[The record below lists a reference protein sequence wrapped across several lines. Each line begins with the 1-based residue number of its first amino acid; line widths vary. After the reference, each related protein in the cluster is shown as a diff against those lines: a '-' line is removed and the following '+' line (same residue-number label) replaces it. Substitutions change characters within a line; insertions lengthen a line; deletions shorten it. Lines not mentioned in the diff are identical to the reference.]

1 MADVQVT
8 CDDLGVKL
16 EKNVKILEVLLP
28 TTAVASAP
36 DDIQRSG
43 GR

>member
-8 CDDLGVKL
+8 CDELGVKL
-16 EKNVKILEVLLP
+16 EKNVKILEVLLS
-28 TTAVASAP
+28 TTAVASAL